1 MTALDEDAMIAALD
15 LIGRTGAREMQV
27 GYLHDDVPA
36 EEADWWAH
44 AQYRG
49 ARIVAEHHTG
59 PVEALESLAERLL
72 TGGKC
77 TQCGKFTTLRDDGGI
92 VYPNAHL
99 TDGTAVDIDEA
110 RRLGFCHWQRIGRR
124 WTQGCASRQQRRAA
138 GRTQS

>member
-1 MTALDEDAMIAALD
+1 MSRLDEDAMFAALD

-27 GYLHDDVPA
+27 GYLHDDVPP
-36 EEADWWAH
+36 EKADWWAH

-49 ARIVAEHHTG
+49 ARIVAEHHAG

-92 VYPNAHL
+92 VFPGARL
-99 TDGTAVDIDEA
+99 ADGTVVNVDEA
-110 RRLGFCHWQRIGRR
+110 RSVGFCHWHRVGRT
-124 WTQGCASRQQRRAA
+124 WLKGCATRQQRRAA
-138 GRTQS
+138 ERGAT